1 MALVVHAHAP
11 PNTDAT
17 VRLYN
22 YQPPKGLMPLEM
34 NKDVFWFATVLRE
47 PRARLISHH
56 AHHNRNLMLQRKQ
69 RSAKR
74 VPTKIGS
81 RPGPES
87 PPEPSL
93 NAQGGEEII
102 SWINHIPDNWMTRQ
116 LCGRYCHGVPR
127 GQLNLSHVNRARD
140 MLDRFDAV
148 LVLEAFDESAALLR
162 HGQCKLF
169 ESSSGYI

>member
-1 MALVVHAHAP
+1 MALVVHAISVHAP

-22 YQPPKGLMPLEM
+22 HQPPKGLMPLEM

-81 RPGPES
+81 RLGPES
-87 PPEPSL
+87 PPKPSL
-93 NAQGGEEII
+93 NAQGG
-102 SWINHIPDNWMTRQ
+102 
-116 LCGRYCHGVPR
+116 GVV
-127 GQLNLSHVNRARD
+127 GIHQAVLLIESETATNALRARVC
-140 MLDRFDAV
+140 LCIY
-148 LVLEAFDESAALLR
+148 S
-162 HGQCKLF
+162 
-169 ESSSGYI
+169 